1 MNIATVVIIISPCN
15 CRTWKTRLAR
25 IQQSSDFVLVK
36 QKEDKNFFS
45 WCEPCFFCSLDTLSN
60 KAQEQPT
67 LAYCLIHFYSPP
79 WHCRIYS
86 SMDQNAVYQL
96 FVSTYHPDPNV
107 HKQAELN
114 IRNVSTCFILST
126 RSLIPLDSSRLR
138 LIMVSFPL
146 SFKFWLLRNLNSAHA
161 KLVK

>member
-1 MNIATVVIIISPCN
+1 MPG
-15 CRTWKTRLAR
+15 KTRLAR

-36 QKEDKNFFS
+36 QKEDKNFFLGAS
-45 WCEPCFFCSLDTLSN
+45 PALFVLWTLFHSN

-114 IRNVSTCFILST
+114 IRNVSTCFILSA